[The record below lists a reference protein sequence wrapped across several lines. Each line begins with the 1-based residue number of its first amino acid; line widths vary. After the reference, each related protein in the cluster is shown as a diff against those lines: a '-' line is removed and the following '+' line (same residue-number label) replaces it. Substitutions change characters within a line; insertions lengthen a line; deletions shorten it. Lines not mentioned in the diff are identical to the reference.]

1 MGKRPDRAPL
11 VFSGSKVLEGGGR
24 ALVTAVGA
32 NSQQGL
38 ISGMVATAQEQGDSL
53 RCAPWADMQCDSGI
67 GPGLTCSNAVSGR
80 IHRLW
85 QCYNYA
91 SSVNLVLACSDP
103 VTTHRGKST
112 DAKIASLM
120 W

>member
-1 MGKRPDRAPL
+1 MDESHLTGEADAVGKRPDRAPL

-53 RCAPWADMQCDSGI
+53 RRGPWAGK
-67 GPGLTCSNAVSGR
+67 
-80 IHRLW
+80 H
-85 QCYNYA
+85 
-91 SSVNLVLACSDP
+91 P
-103 VTTHRGKST
+103 VTQ
-112 DAKIASLM
+112 DSLDL
-120 W
+120 